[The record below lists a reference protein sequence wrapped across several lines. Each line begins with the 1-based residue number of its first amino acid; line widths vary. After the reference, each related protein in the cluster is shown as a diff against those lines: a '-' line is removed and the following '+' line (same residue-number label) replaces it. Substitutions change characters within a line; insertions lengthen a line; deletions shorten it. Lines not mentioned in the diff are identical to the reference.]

1 MLIYY
6 FLIFVL
12 PLEYHRIWGH
22 AYGNITVI
30 KYVGAASILYAA
42 VHFFQRERVP
52 SFFAARSARWF
63 FVFMAMAIIEFV
75 RVGNFWFLSQSRL
88 FNCISFMLFFFVTI
102 TVVDS
107 HSRLRGVLLAAVGSV
122 AFASLYAIR
131 DWQKYR
137 GIYEGYRPSGPTG
150 DPNYFALTAM
160 FTIALGTYLAIQRAG
175 KLQTYFCLGSV
186 FVTTVAVTLG
196 GSRGAF
202 LGMAAMFLMVVLRS
216 NRRMLYLSVAGTVF
230 LFPSLFLA
238 NSPLRR
244 FFAPSERDMINVEER
259 TLAWKAGLRMV
270 RDNPLTGVGV
280 GAFKP
285 LMKYYQLPG
294 EKEILHIAHN
304 TYLEIAAEMG
314 LPGLLVFLMMYGST
328 FRMLE
333 RIRKRAGPGSL
344 MRTAATAFQTAFV
357 GAGVGAFFISAQ
369 FQKFP
374 WFFLFLAMSMPPL
387 AARARRHRRKKPA
400 GDESEVA
407 VQPAQVGVDPP
418 LGATAALH
426 FRGQNT

>member
-1 MLIYY
+1 MFIYY

-12 PLEYHRIWGH
+12 PLEYHRIWGRT
-22 AYGNITVI
+22 YGSITLI
-30 KYVGAASILYAA
+30 KYVGAASIVYAA
-42 VHFFQRERVP
+42 VHFFQRERLP

-63 FVFMAMAIIEFV
+63 FLFMAMAIAEYL
-75 RVGNFWFLSQSRL
+75 RVGNFMFLSQSRL
-88 FNCISFMLFFFVTI
+88 FNCVSFMLFFFVTI

-107 HSRLRGVLLAAVGSV
+107 LSRLRWVLLAAVGSV

-137 GIYEGYRPSGPTG
+137 GVYESYRPMGAAG

-160 FTIALGTYLAIQRAG
+160 FTISLGIYLAFERPG
-175 KLQTYFCLGSV
+175 KLQTYFCVGSV

-202 LGMAAMFLMVVLRS
+202 LGMAGMFLMMVLRS
-216 NRRMLYLSVAGTVF
+216 RRRGLYLSVACAIF
-230 LFPSLFLA
+230 LFPSLFFS

-244 FFAPSERDMINVEER
+244 FFAPSGRDQMNVEER
-259 TLAWKAGLRMV
+259 TAAWKAGLRMV
-270 RDNPLTGVGV
+270 GHNPLIGVGV

-285 LMKYYQLPG
+285 LMKYYQEPG
-294 EKEILHIAHN
+294 EGEIQHIAHN

-333 RIRKRAGPGSL
+333 RMRKRAGPGSL
-344 MRTAATAFQTAFV
+344 MGRATTAFQTAFV
-357 GAGVGAFFISAQ
+357 GGGVAAFFISAQ
-369 FQKFP
+369 FEKFP
-374 WFFLFLAMSMPPL
+374 WFFLFLAMSMRTLAHGRRRRSRVPL
-387 AARARRHRRKKPA
+387 VHDGVPAPAAEGAVPA
-400 GDESEVA
+400 
-407 VQPAQVGVDPP
+407 
-418 LGATAALH
+418 
-426 FRGQNT
+426 